1 MAKVTVNRKIKAPL
15 KEVWASWD
23 DFGNIYK
30 FNPALKHSKLLE
42 TRKADSG
49 IGTQRHCDM
58 ADGKNWVEEE
68 ITEYQHEKKIKLIIF
83 KGSMP
88 LKTAAAT
95 IEFRKNGAKETEI
108 DFTMEFSPKF
118 GLLGQLMVPLMKPQ
132 FKKMIDGML
141 DGNDRFVTQGILANP
156 EPAQAT

>member
-42 TRKADSG
+42 AGTANTG
-49 IGTQRHCDM
+49 LGTQRHCDLV
-58 ADGKNWVEEE
+58 DGKNWVQEE
-68 ITEYQHEKKIKLIIF
+68 IIEYQPEEKIKLVIF
-83 KGSMP
+83 NSTMP
-88 LKTAAAT
+88 LKTAVAT

-108 DFTMEFSPKF
+108 NFTMEFSPKF
-118 GLLGQLMVPLMKPQ
+118 GLLGQMMVPLMKPQ
-132 FKKMIDGML
+132 FKKMISGMI

-156 EPAQAT
+156 EIAQAA